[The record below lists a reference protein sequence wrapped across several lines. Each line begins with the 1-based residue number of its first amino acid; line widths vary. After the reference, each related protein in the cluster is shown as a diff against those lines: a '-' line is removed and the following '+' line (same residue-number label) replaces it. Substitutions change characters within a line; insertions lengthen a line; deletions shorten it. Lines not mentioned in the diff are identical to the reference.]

1 MDIPAT
7 LQEDGMKLWWT
18 LITAGSLLGATAL
31 YLALSS
37 DRPREADSAALRPGN
52 WVSALASRPV
62 DDGFVRPS
70 GNWRLSLPDDHGAHA
85 DARTELW
92 QLALHLRDDKGQPLG
107 LQFSLLRIGLVPPG
121 GTAPTTAWDARD
133 LYRGHIVLMGASDQ
147 GYGVAEERFG
157 RGMAGLVGY
166 DQTLRELRIDAWAL
180 DFDGQTDP
188 VRWRLTALAGKFRIN
203 LVLTPV
209 KQPASSGAAEVPF
222 RGYTVS
228 RLAVE
233 GEVSAPDGQMPV
245 AGTGW
250 FDHLWGELPV
260 PGDAPVVSDRL
271 QLQLDDGSDIA
282 LIRTRRVD
290 GSATPTV
297 DATLVNSAGEVT
309 VMGGE
314 ATSGLAQSW
323 QDSGDWRLTLG
334 DLDLSLKALV
344 PVREQPFVAPVWSG
358 LVRAEGQRSGQPVT
372 GTGTLQLTGYGL
384 Q

>member
-31 YLALSS
+31 FLVLSS

-62 DDGFVRPS
+62 DGFVRPS

-92 QLALHLRDDKGQPLG
+92 QLAVYLRDDKGQPLG

-121 GTAPTTAWDARD
+121 GTTPTTAWDARD

-147 GYGVAEERFG
+147 GNSVAEERFG

-180 DFDGQTDP
+180 DFDDETDP
-188 VRWRLTALAGKFRIN
+188 GRWRLTALAGKFTID

-233 GEVSAPDGQMPV
+233 GEISAPDGQMPV

-260 PGDAPVVSDRL
+260 PGEAPVVSDRL
-271 QLQLDDGSDIA
+271 QLQLDDGSDLT

-290 GSATPTV
+290 GGGTPTV

-323 QDSGDWRLTLG
+323 QDSADWRLTLG

-344 PVREQPFVAPVWSG
+344 PVREQAFVAPVWSG
-358 LVRAEGQRSGQPVT
+358 LVSAEGQRGGQPVT